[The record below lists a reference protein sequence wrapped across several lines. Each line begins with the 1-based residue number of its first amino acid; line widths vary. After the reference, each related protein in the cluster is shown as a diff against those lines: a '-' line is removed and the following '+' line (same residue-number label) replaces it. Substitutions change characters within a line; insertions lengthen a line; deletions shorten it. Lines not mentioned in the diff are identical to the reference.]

1 MARKKY
7 IPQTRVSENIYERYY
22 GVDKKGY
29 ESVSIS
35 VEYIWNR
42 PHAVD
47 LVHYSSCIG
56 NKNSDDDWEWEQG
69 IHIREEA
76 VQKLANKLNAKDAKT
91 LLNQMA
97 DRFRSYETDAYKA
110 VKDWLI
116 LKNIE
121 YSVSIY

>member
-42 PHAVD
+42 PYAVD

-97 DRFRSYETDAYKA
+97 DRFRSYEMM
-110 VKDWLI
+110 LI
-116 LKNIE
+116 RRLKIG
-121 YSVSIY
+121 